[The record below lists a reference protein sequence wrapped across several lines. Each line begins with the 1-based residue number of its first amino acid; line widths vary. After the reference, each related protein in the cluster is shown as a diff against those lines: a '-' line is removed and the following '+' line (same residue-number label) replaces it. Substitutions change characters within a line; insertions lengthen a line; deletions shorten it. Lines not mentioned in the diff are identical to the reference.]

1 VREAL
6 INAVVHTDYSQRGA
20 PIRLSIFD
28 DRLEIEN
35 PGLLPFG
42 LTVEDLP
49 HGVSRLRNR
58 VIGRVFQAL
67 GLIEQW
73 GSGIQRMTAVCRD
86 AGLPPPIFEEIAT
99 RFRVTIPTV
108 LVGPMV
114 VDATEQAI
122 LASLKAGQGL
132 ATREIAAIIGLSA
145 RATRTRLARLID
157 RGLVREI
164 GTSAK
169 DPQRKYFLAEGG
181 PR

>member
-1 VREAL
+1 
-6 INAVVHTDYSQRGA
+6 
-20 PIRLSIFD
+20 
-28 DRLEIEN
+28 
-35 PGLLPFG
+35 LLPFG

-73 GSGIQRMTAVCRD
+73 GSGIQRT
-86 AGLPPPIFEEIAT
+86 PIFEEIAN

-108 LVGPMV
+108 PVGPAV
-114 VDATEQAI
+114 VDATERAI
-122 LASLKAGQGL
+122 LASLKEGQGL

-145 RATRTRLARLID
+145 RATRTRLSRLID

-181 PR
+181 PP